1 MTLTAFLLIFVSV
14 FLHAG
19 WNFISK
25 KNTPSAAFY
34 MLSSATAALI
44 WLGFF
49 LHSGISCSALPGRFW
64 WILAFSWFG
73 EMLYCIG
80 LAYGYR
86 RGDISLVYPLGRS
99 LPVLLTAAVTIS
111 FGLGKMPNALALGGM
126 ALISI
131 GCLFLPLKDFR
142 EFHWK
147 TYCTPLLFFVLLIAA
162 GVTIYTIF
170 DSEAAKILKEL
181 PDNHDSRIVTSL
193 FYLFLVES
201 GLTAV
206 LGLFVLTQ
214 KQERAE
220 FKRLF
225 LKTPWP
231 HITGVF
237 SSSAYALIL
246 LAMPLVTNV
255 SYIQAFRQMSLPLG
269 VLAGVFILKE
279 PCGKVKL
286 FGIIL
291 IVIGLITASL

>member
-111 FGLGKMPNALALGGM
+111 FGFGKMPNALALGGM

-291 IVIGLITASL
+291 IVIGLIAASL

>member
-111 FGLGKMPNALALGGM
+111 FGLGKMPNVLALGGM

-291 IVIGLITASL
+291 IVIGLIAASL